1 MVADSGYDDHKLYDL
16 TIDIGGFE
24 LVCPVSEIYSHTSR
38 KSSVDRILRIR
49 IRIDNLVLERHH

>member
-38 KSSVDRILRIR
+38 KRLQLIEFYESELG
-49 IRIDNLVLERHH
+49 